1 MKKNPDSS
9 LRQYFRI
16 LSYLKPYAR
25 KIVVIMIFNFLFVIF
40 NALSIWMVAPFVS
53 TLFDSQETQV
63 EQEIESEPQ
72 EEVNFLDLNEW
83 LKSKIDHLFKRT
95 DKIETLKL
103 LCFLIFFTFLLKNM
117 FAFLEAW
124 FVTFIEQKAVKD
136 MRDETYGH
144 IVRQPLSFFSRYD
157 TGNLMSRITN
167 DITTL
172 SVTLNQNFT
181 KIVREPLVVIIFLT
195 ILISISWQLTLIA
208 LLVFPVTGF
217 MITRIGRIIKRRSK
231 KVQEKIADITTVL
244 QETFTGIKVVKAFSM
259 EKYEDNKFKEKTDT
273 HFKASVRQLRV
284 NRLGSPLSETLG
296 IGIMVLVLWFGGSLV
311 LVGQLVSAED
321 FIRFLAVLFSIM
333 SPIKALG
340 QLNNDVQVSLAAG
353 NRIFSILDT
362 KSDITDKPDPILKNS
377 FDKVIHFNDIT
388 FQYTK
393 GDDIILQDINL
404 KVEKNKKVA
413 FVGGSG
419 AGKTTLVNL
428 LPRFYDVQKGAVEID
443 DDDIRDIKISNLRKL
458 MGIVTQEV
466 ILFNDTIANNI
477 AYGLKEYSRADIEQ
491 AAHLANAY
499 DFVTEF
505 PDGFDTMIGERGMR
519 LSGGQRQRI
528 SIARA
533 ILKNP
538 PILIFDE
545 ATSSLD
551 SESER
556 LIQEA
561 IDNLMKDRTVL
572 IVAHRLSSIIKSD
585 YIVVM
590 EKGKIIDIGSHDELL
605 ERSERYKFLYKLQFA
620 ENNDDKP
627 EIRISKSET
636 NSKL

>member
-1 MKKNPDSS
+1 
-9 LRQYFRI
+9 
-16 LSYLKPYAR
+16 
-25 KIVVIMIFNFLFVIF
+25 MI
-40 NALSIWMVAPFVS
+40 APFVS
-53 TLFDSQETQV
+53 TLFDSQETQI
-63 EQEIESEPQ
+63 EQSVADESEE
-72 EEVNFLDLNEW
+72 EEVSFFDLNEW
-83 LKSKIDHLFKRT
+83 LKSKIDHLFRRS

-103 LCFLIFFTFLLKNM
+103 LCFMIFFTFLLKNS
-117 FAFLEAW
+117 FAFIEAW

-144 IVRQPLSFFSRYD
+144 IIWQPLSFFSRYEI
-157 TGNLMSRITN
+157 GNLMSRITN
-167 DITTL
+167 DINTL

-181 KIVREPLVVIIFLT
+181 KIIREPLVVIIFLI
-195 ILISISWQLTLIA
+195 ILISISWQLTLVA

-217 MITRIGRIIKRRSK
+217 MITKIGRIIKRRSK
-231 KVQEKIADITTVL
+231 RVQEKIADVTTVL
-244 QETFTGIKVVKAFSM
+244 QETFSGIKVVKAFSM
-259 EKYEDNKFKEKTDT
+259 EKYENNKFMEKTNV
-273 HFKASVRQLRV
+273 HFIAVVRQLRL

-296 IGIMVLVLWFGGSLV
+296 IGIMVLVLWFGGRLV
-311 LVGQLVSAED
+311 LEGQLVSAED

-340 QLNNDVQVSLAAG
+340 QLNNDIQVSLAAG

-362 KSDITDKPDPILKNS
+362 ESNITDKPDAIIKDSFINKITYKNV
-377 FDKVIHFNDIT
+377 F
-388 FQYTK
+388 FQYSEN
-393 GDDIILQDINL
+393 DDEVLQDINL
-404 KVEKNKKVA
+404 EIHKNKKVA

-428 LPRFYDVQKGAVEID
+428 LPRFYDVRKGSILID
-443 DDDIRDIKISNLRKL
+443 DSDIRDIKMSGLRKL

-477 AYGLKEYSRADIEQ
+477 AYGLKDYSRTDIEN
-491 AAHLANAY
+491 AARLANAY
-499 DFVTEF
+499 DFVMELPNEF
-505 PDGFDTMIGERGMR
+505 ETMIGERGMR

-585 YIVVM
+585 HIVVM
-590 EKGKIIDIGSHDELL
+590 EKGKIIDIGNHVELL
-605 ERSERYKFLYKLQFA
+605 KRSERYKFLYQLQFSD
-620 ENNDDKP
+620 NVNT
-627 EIRISKSET
+627 KSET
-636 NSKL
+636 NSK

>member
-1 MKKNPDSS
+1 
-9 LRQYFRI
+9 
-16 LSYLKPYAR
+16 
-25 KIVVIMIFNFLFVIF
+25 
-40 NALSIWMVAPFVS
+40 
-53 TLFDSQETQV
+53 
-63 EQEIESEPQ
+63 
-72 EEVNFLDLNEW
+72 
-83 LKSKIDHLFKRT
+83 
-95 DKIETLKL
+95 
-103 LCFLIFFTFLLKNM
+103 
-117 FAFLEAW
+117 
-124 FVTFIEQKAVKD
+124 
-136 MRDETYGH
+136 
-144 IVRQPLSFFSRYD
+144 
-157 TGNLMSRITN
+157 
-167 DITTL
+167 
-172 SVTLNQNFT
+172 
-181 KIVREPLVVIIFLT
+181 
-195 ILISISWQLTLIA
+195 
-208 LLVFPVTGF
+208 
-217 MITRIGRIIKRRSK
+217 
-231 KVQEKIADITTVL
+231 
-244 QETFTGIKVVKAFSM
+244 
-259 EKYEDNKFKEKTDT
+259 
-273 HFKASVRQLRV
+273 
-284 NRLGSPLSETLG
+284 
-296 IGIMVLVLWFGGSLV
+296 
-311 LVGQLVSAED
+311 
-321 FIRFLAVLFSIM
+321 
-333 SPIKALG
+333 
-340 QLNNDVQVSLAAG
+340 
-353 NRIFSILDT
+353 
-362 KSDITDKPDPILKNS
+362 
-377 FDKVIHFNDIT
+377 
-388 FQYTK
+388 
-393 GDDIILQDINL
+393 L

-443 DDDIRDIKISNLRKL
+443 DNDIRDIKISNLRKL

-491 AAHLANAY
+491 AARLANAY

-590 EKGKIIDIGSHDELL
+590 EKGKIIDIGSHEELL

-620 ENNDDKP
+620 ETNH
-627 EIRISKSET
+627 EKSET
-636 NSKL
+636 N